1 MIKIKTFSQMNEK
14 VGIPDG
20 ILELSNKLYTEI
32 LKRVKDSK
40 VDNIQFRE
48 TEGSNKRGTKFNVN
62 DWELQLPTIDI
73 SGKINDFDVK
83 SVSLVIQAIQA
94 NHRKTKRDVRGAS
107 YRPTG
112 VEDYANFVIRY
123 EDNGHLSMGLELEI
137 EWLARQRGDR
147 NPDLQQTILNN
158 KKLDA
163 IKQIALTL
171 EEKHDWIES
180 SMSHELMHS
189 YDMSYIKGS
198 ETLDDRAKYA
208 ANSTRFGIKAI
219 DSFMFNLYFMC
230 AVERAVKVVEVGSGA
245 IKVQKKDFLDYLNKN
260 DVYKKLKDIRN
271 WDYKTF
277 KRNIVRQTTDIKKG
291 MPDLK
296 GEDYIQHI
304 LQKTLGA
311 FFGRNMATIEGILQP
326 RIKELGFREM
336 LLNQDTT
343 TEKDVMVKFI
353 ERFRDGL
360 ADELADKN
368 GNINPDKY
376 FKNKEKEF
384 HYLADKLIKK
394 IDKLY
399 DLAKDDDVNPMMKK
413 ITDRKPGE
421 YLRKFKEFN

>member
-1 MIKIKTFSQMNEK
+1 MNEK